1 MSSLESKPL
10 IFQRREVMEK
20 GLGDLRR
27 LHNRRG
33 RKLGHHENVT
43 HSFNAHSLR
52 SHSGGTRR
60 VTGDTA
66 RIR

>member
-1 MSSLESKPL
+1 
-10 IFQRREVMEK
+10 MEK